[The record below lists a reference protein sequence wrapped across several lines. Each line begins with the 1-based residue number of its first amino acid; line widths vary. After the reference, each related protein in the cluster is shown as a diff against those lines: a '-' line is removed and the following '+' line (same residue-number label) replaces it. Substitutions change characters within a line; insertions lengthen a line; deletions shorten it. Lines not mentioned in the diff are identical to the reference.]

1 MLDELSN
8 FINPDDAIFHYTKK
22 EIAMEYIL
30 NNKQLKFG
38 FYHSTNDPHEYKQR
52 LTSAF
57 GCGDINESLYFES
70 MHLIDNTIQNTS
82 FLSFCDNSNNTGY
95 KKPRMWSQYGQNQA
109 GICLVFSKKLLIK
122 TIKKELSKNYTI
134 YNKKMNYKK
143 IEIDP
148 STESESEYIQ
158 SFYKNIFFQKHID
171 YKDESEFRIV
181 LVQKNE
187 KNTYKDLFI
196 DISNSLKLIILGD
209 NFPKVYLPTIKNLSL
224 ELNVEHKKLLWE
236 DNQYYQVNPLA

>member
-1 MLDELSN
+1 MTKKLTDFLNSE
-8 FINPDDAIFHYTKK
+8 DAIFHYTKR
-22 EIAMEYIL
+22 ETAMEYIL
-30 NNKQLKFG
+30 NNKTLKFG
-38 FYHSTNDPHEYKQR
+38 LLKNTNDPYEYKKRNTVICQIA
-52 LTSAF
+52 T
-57 GCGDINESLYFES
+57 NELKEISNSLDDTI
-70 MHLIDNTIQNTS
+70 LNTP
-82 FLSFCDNSNNTGY
+82 FLSFCTNSKIQKGY
-95 KKPRMWSQYGQNQA
+95 IRPRMWSQYGQNQA

-187 KNTYKDLFI
+187 ENTYKDLFV

-209 NFPKVYLPTIKNLSL
+209 NFPKKHLAIIKKLSL